1 VPIETT
7 TAVHVR
13 TGHLPAGNLGGGQLR
28 RGLWRWAIQVIAMAL
43 AITLV
48 PSVSSAA
55 PSVAS
60 VQREVDRLRTLAA
73 EKYESANEA
82 NIRIRALEKEM
93 QVLQGREVVL
103 RKDLDAAST
112 VIEKIAR
119 QNYMS
124 GGLGQ
129 SLGLVFSADPSQ
141 YLSDASTL
149 GYVST
154 NYARQLRQF
163 STSKQRVDASQSVVS
178 DKTALLIRERAILN
192 KEIAKAKSSL
202 AAAEKLLNT
211 LKKEDRER
219 LAKEESEREGRI
231 FDASKKYASSF
242 VGDNSRGSKALKY
255 ALAQI
260 GDVYVWA
267 AAGPT
272 RWDCSGLTMRAFQ
285 TAGVSLPHSSRA
297 QVRYGKNISFSSV
310 KPGDLVFFGK
320 PISHVAIYMG
330 GGKMVHAPRP
340 GKRVEVVDFPR
351 SFGRKPFVG
360 AKRI

>member
-1 VPIETT
+1 VLIKIANALQIGMDKGPRR
-7 TAVHVR
+7 VR
-13 TGHLPAGNLGGGQLR
+13 I
-28 RGLWRWAIQVIAMAL
+28 WAIQVIAIAL
-43 AITLV
+43 ALSLI

-60 VQREVDRLRTLAA
+60 VQREVDRLRTIAA

-82 NIRIRALEKEM
+82 NIRIKALEKEM

-119 QNYMS
+119 ENYMS

-129 SLGLVFSADPSQ
+129 SLGLVFSVDPSQ

-149 GYVST
+149 GFVST

-202 AAAEKLLNT
+202 ASAEKLLNT

-219 LAKEESEREGRI
+219 LAREESEREGRI

-242 VGDNSRGSKALKY
+242 VGDNTRGSKALKY

-260 GDVYVWA
+260 GDIYVWA

-285 TAGVSLPHSSRA
+285 NAGVSLPHSSRA
-297 QVRYGKNISFSSV
+297 QIRYGKNISFSSV

-340 GKRVEVVDFPR
+340 GKRVEVTEFPR
-351 SFGRKPFVG
+351 SFGRKPFAG

>member
-1 VPIETT
+1 
-7 TAVHVR
+7 
-13 TGHLPAGNLGGGQLR
+13 
-28 RGLWRWAIQVIAMAL
+28 
-43 AITLV
+43 
-48 PSVSSAA
+48 
-55 PSVAS
+55 
-60 VQREVDRLRTLAA
+60 
-73 EKYESANEA
+73 
-82 NIRIRALEKEM
+82 
-93 QVLQGREVVL
+93 VL
-103 RKDLDAAST
+103 RKDLDAASS

-119 QNYMS
+119 ENYMS

-141 YLSDASTL
+141 YLADASTL
-149 GYVST
+149 NYVST
-154 NYARQLRQF
+154 NYARQLRQY
-163 STSKQRVDASQSVVS
+163 STSKQRVDASQSVVT

-202 AAAEKLLNT
+202 ESAEKLLNS

-219 LAKEESEREGRI
+219 LAKEEKDREGRI

-242 VGDNSRGSKALKY
+242 VGDNTRGSKALKY

-260 GDVYVWA
+260 GDIYVWA

-285 TAGVSLPHSSRA
+285 NAGVSLPHSSRA
-297 QVRYGKNISFSSV
+297 QIRYGKNISFGSV
-310 KPGDLVFFGK
+310 KPGDLVFFGS

-340 GKRVEVVDFPR
+340 GKRVEVTEFPR
-351 SFGRKPFVG
+351 SFGSKRFAG
-360 AKRI
+360 ATRI